1 VFLDHERAKDML
13 KCAIAKLK
21 TCDGAS
27 PENLF
32 YSMQNHLVN
41 YPNQNFANYL
51 IKTFEWILFNT
62 SKTEYQMQDPNS
74 GNCEGSYA
82 WTYPLL
88 INDIYLCGSTY
99 LNQNPIDRSETLIHE
114 MMHVYFLRADI
125 AYTH

>member
-1 VFLDHERAKDML
+1 M
-13 KCAIAKLK
+13 
-21 TCDGAS
+21 
-27 PENLF
+27 
-32 YSMQNHLVN
+32 
-41 YPNQNFANYL
+41 
-51 IKTFEWILFNT
+51 ILFNT

-88 INDIYLCGSTY
+88 IIDIYLCGSTY

-125 AYTH
+125 AYTHQIQKYFNLTDTQRLFNADSYSNFIKDICGQ